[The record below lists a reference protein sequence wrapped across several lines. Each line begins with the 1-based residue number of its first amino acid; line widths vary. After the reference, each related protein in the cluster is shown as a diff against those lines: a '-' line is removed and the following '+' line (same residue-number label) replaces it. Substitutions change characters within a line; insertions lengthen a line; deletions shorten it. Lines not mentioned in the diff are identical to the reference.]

1 MKLWFSNQFMKTIS
15 YRDAGFDCEYTV
27 RGETKEEVMR
37 NGMEHAKN
45 VHNMKEEDITA

>member
-1 MKLWFSNQFMKTIS
+1 
-15 YRDAGFDCEYTV
+15 
-27 RGETKEEVMR
+27 MR